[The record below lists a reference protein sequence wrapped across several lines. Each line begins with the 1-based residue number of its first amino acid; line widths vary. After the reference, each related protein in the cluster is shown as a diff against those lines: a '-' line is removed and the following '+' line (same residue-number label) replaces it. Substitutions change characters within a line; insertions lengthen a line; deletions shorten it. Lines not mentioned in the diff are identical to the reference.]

1 MAITRREFIWRTFLV
16 GGSLFLAP
24 ATLQASQIKKGGWR
38 AAYLKLEKEGRL
50 AQRIEQAYAILE
62 NCEL

>member
-1 MAITRREFIWRTFLV
+1 M